1 MHYESRNQT
10 FLDYLTSQTGLSI
23 EAMAEE
29 IATALEQVVVRT
41 KQYPDEAEIK
51 VQIDSSSGEM
61 EIFRVFQIVEEKTE
75 TFNPEN
81 EITIADAEAMQVE
94 AGMQPDAKAGQSIY
108 QALDVDLGRIAA
120 TQAKQLFKKIIY
132 DGQQQKHKRLYQDK
146 VGTIVIGTVK
156 KSLEST

>member
-1 MHYESRNQT
+1 MSHEIKT

-108 QALDVDLGRIAA
+108 QALDVDLGQIAA
-120 TQAKQLFKKIIY
+120 MTSQAII
-132 DGQQQKHKRLYQDK
+132 
-146 VGTIVIGTVK
+146 
-156 KSLEST
+156 